1 MNATPSFS
9 KLTLTAAVALG
20 LACSGGQSGQQTS
33 QGMQTGSPHAQMK
46 INGAG
51 SSFSN
56 ILYSDWMITYNRA
69 HSDVQFNYQSIGSGA
84 GIKQFTAGTID
95 FGASD
100 APMTDAQIAAVNG
113 NVLHIPTEMG
123 GVLPTYNLPTI
134 HGVLRFTP
142 DVLADIYL
150 GKITKWND
158 PRLVAVNPGANL
170 PNEDIAVV
178 HRSDASGTSFIW
190 TDYLSKGSPE
200 WAQKVGK
207 GTSVNWPVGIGG
219 KGNEGVSAQVSQT
232 PGALG
237 YVELGYALVNHL
249 PVAAV
254 RNKAGNFITPTIES
268 VTAAAAGAMKAM
280 GPNTDFRVSITNAEG
295 ADAYPISSFT
305 WMLIHKSYQDAAL
318 AKALVTYTWWALT
331 DGQARCGPLGYAP
344 IPKQMRPWLEARLE
358 SVTANGQPVW
368 SGPTATR

>member
-9 KLTLTAAVALG
+9 KLTLLAAGALS
-20 LACSGGQSGQQTS
+20 LACAGGQSGQQAS
-33 QGMQTGSPHAQMK
+33 QDTQASTAQAQIK

-56 ILYSDWMITYNRA
+56 ILYTDWMKVYQRS
-69 HSDVQFNYQSIGSGA
+69 HPDVQLNYQSIGSGA
-84 GIKQFTAGTID
+84 GIKQFTDGTIN

-100 APMTDAQIAAVNG
+100 APMTDEQIAAVHG

-123 GVLPTYNLPTI
+123 GVLPTYNLAGL

-158 PRLVAVNPGANL
+158 PRLVAINPSAGL
-170 PNEDIAVV
+170 PNQDIAVV

-190 TDYLSKGSPE
+190 TDYLTKVSPE

-232 PGALG
+232 PGSLG
-237 YVELGYALVNHL
+237 YVELGYAIINKL
-249 PVAAV
+249 PVASV

-268 VTAAAAGAMKAM
+268 VTAAAAGAMKTM
-280 GPNTDFRVSITNAEG
+280 GPNTDFRVSITNADG
-295 ADAYPISSFT
+295 AEAYPISSFT
-305 WMLIHKSYQDAAL
+305 WMLIHKNYQDAAL

-331 DGQARCGPLGYAP
+331 TGQAKCGPLGYAP
-344 IPKQMRPWLEARLE
+344 IPEQMRPWLEARLE
-358 SVTANGQPVW
+358 SVTAGGQPVW
-368 SGPTATR
+368 TGPTAMQ